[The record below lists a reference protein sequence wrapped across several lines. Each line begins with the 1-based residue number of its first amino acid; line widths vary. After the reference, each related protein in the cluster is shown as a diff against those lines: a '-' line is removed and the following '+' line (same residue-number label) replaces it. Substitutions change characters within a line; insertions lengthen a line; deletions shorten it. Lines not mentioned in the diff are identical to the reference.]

1 MNIRLW
7 VWLGTLLSSAALF
20 AAPSI
25 TVLRTPEGGI
35 QPQAAKSA
43 DGTTHLIYLAGK
55 PEAADVF
62 YVRIGRDGKPSAP
75 IPVNQRRGLAIAT
88 GTIRGAQLSVGRNG
102 RVHVVWN
109 GNAKTLGLDPKDAPL
124 FYTRLNDAGTAFE
137 AERNLIT
144 FAYGLDGGSS
154 VAADDKGNIF
164 VAWHGRAPNAPAGE
178 LGRAVFLAK
187 SVDDGKT
194 FVPEKQISP
203 KSGGVCPCCGLKAF
217 AGPGGTV
224 AVFYRVAPNVMQ
236 RDMSLLLSR
245 DGGEVFMPV
254 AGEWWRVG
262 TCPMSSASLNAG
274 PSGLLAAWETAGQI
288 HGARLDAATT
298 NFSAPFTP
306 EGGSKRKHP
315 VIVANHRG
323 ETLLVWTEGTGWN
336 KGGAVAWQVFDA
348 NDQPTEVHGRRDG
361 VPVWSLVT
369 AFATPDG
376 NFVVVY

>member
-1 MNIRLW
+1 MITRFY
-7 VWLGTLLSSAALF
+7 VWLGLLISGAAVF
-20 AAPSI
+20 AAP
-25 TVLRTPEGGI
+25 TVTLVRVPGGGI
-35 QPQAAKSA
+35 QPQAVTGA

-62 YVRIGRDGKPSAP
+62 YVRIGRDGKQSAP

-88 GTIRGAQLSVGRNG
+88 GTIRGAQLAVGKNG
-102 RVHVVWN
+102 RVHVAWN
-109 GNAKTLGLDPKDAPL
+109 GNAKSLGLDHKDAPL
-124 FYTRLNDAGTAFE
+124 FYTRLNDAGAAFE

-154 VAADDKGNIF
+154 VAADDKGNLF
-164 VAWHGRAPNAPAGE
+164 VVWHGRAPDAPAGE

-187 SVDDGKT
+187 SADDGKT

-217 AGPGGTV
+217 AGPDGTV
-224 AVFYRVAPNVMQ
+224 AVFYRVAPNAMQ

-245 DGGEVFMPV
+245 DGGEIFKPV
-254 AGEWWRVG
+254 AGDAWRVG

-288 HGARLDAATT
+288 HGARLDRATT
-298 NFSAPFTP
+298 KFNALFTP
-306 EGGSKRKHP
+306 KGGSKRKHP

-323 ETLLVWTEGTGWN
+323 ETLLAWTEGTGWN
-336 KGGAVAWQVFDA
+336 KGGAVAWQVFGA
-348 NDQPTEVHGRRDG
+348 KDQPTEVRGRRDG

-369 AFATPDG
+369 AFPTPDG
-376 NFVVVY
+376 EFVVIY